1 MKKKI
6 ITAIV
11 LALLFSCK
19 DDKKVEI
26 KSETVITTGKAKP
39 ELADPG
45 IAEYYDTHHE
55 TIGGWLK
62 IGVDASQVIENFG
75 NDYNAVEGEISQVNG
90 MYWQEWNYPDKGV
103 TLLMES
109 ENAQSQK
116 SVIQITLYKPSRL
129 QTSRHIGLG
138 ATAEEVRKGY
148 ADVINTDESSEESIV
163 AGSIYSGVIF
173 SITDNV
179 VSEILIGAAAE

>member
-19 DDKKVEI
+19 DDKKAEI
-26 KSETVITTGKAKP
+26 KSETVITTSKAKP

-62 IGVDASQVIENFG
+62 IGVDASRVIENFG
-75 NDYNAVEGEISQVNG
+75 NDYNAAEGEISQVNG
-90 MYWQEWNYPDKGV
+90 MYWQEWDYPDNGV

-109 ENAQSQK
+109 ENAESQK

-129 QTSRHIGLG
+129 QTSRGIAIGSSAG
-138 ATAEEVRKGY
+138 DVRKAY
-148 ADVINTDESSEESIV
+148 ADVINNKESSGQSIV

-173 SITDNV
+173 TIADNA
-179 VSEILIGAAAE
+179 VSEIFIGAAVE